1 MALSAYR
8 SVLVVISCIPA
19 TAIRAQSLNYA
30 IIDLGH
36 LGNPHTTAGRQIND
50 AGEVTGWSKY
60 VPDSAS
66 THAFRWRN
74 GKISD
79 LGVVSSCC
87 SLGFG
92 INNFGDVVGES
103 TVVTS
108 FVRMAA
114 VWPTSGSPFTIG
126 AFDDDQSQA
135 YGINE
140 MGQVVGYSDL
150 PSGSDRAFLWEEG
163 VMYDLGTLGGDL
175 SSASAI
181 NNAGTVAG
189 YATDAVGEVWAVTW
203 QDGVIAPLPL
213 LSSDPGSAA
222 YGINEA
228 GVVCGNSHDEQGFN
242 RAVLW
247 MNGSA
252 ILLQQNPEGS
262 SSSAWGIN
270 DRNDAAGFITL
281 DGERTACAWVNGQ
294 ELVLRDHLPPKSKW
308 TELDFA
314 WDINNSGMISGEGE
328 YPPYTGSFDSRGWVM
343 VPVTPAFSLAQPVP
357 GLAGRRNTLTASGVT
372 PGKKVYFV
380 YGLQGGGSVIPG
392 CDLAETLAAI
402 QIEKAKVIG
411 SATANGQGIAT
422 LNTFV
427 PDAARNAGE
436 VLIQAVIPGDC
447 VISNL
452 VVERFE

>member
-1 MALSAYR
+1 MPRAYIAIGWIGGALAAS
-8 SVLVVISCIPA
+8 SGTL
-19 TAIRAQSLNYA
+19 AQSSGYA
-30 IIDLGH
+30 IFDVGH
-36 LGNPHTTAGRQIND
+36 LGNPSQATCRGGND
-50 AGEVTGWSKY
+50 LGEVTGWGYYMQQSG
-60 VPDSAS
+60 S
-66 THAFRWRN
+66 THAFMWKN
-74 GKISD
+74 GRITD
-79 LGVVSSCC
+79 LGAVSSCC
-87 SLGFG
+87 SFGFAM
-92 INNFGDVVGES
+92 NNLGDVVGES
-103 TVVTS
+103 TVATS
-108 FVRMAA
+108 FVHMAS
-114 VWPTSGSPFTIG
+114 VWPESSAPFTLG
-126 AFDDDQSQA
+126 AFDDDESQA
-135 YGINE
+135 YGINDV
-140 MGQVVGYSDL
+140 GQVVGYSDL

-247 MNGSA
+247 MSGVA
-252 ILLQQNPEGS
+252 IRLQQSPEGS

-281 DGERTACAWVNGQ
+281 DGERTACAWVGGQ
-294 ELVLRDHLPPKSKW
+294 ELVLRDHMPPKAKW
-308 TELDFA
+308 TELNFA
-314 WDINNSGMISGEGE
+314 WDINNSGMISGEGKF
-328 YPPYTGSFDSRGWVM
+328 PPYTGAIEERGWVM
-343 VPVTPAFSLAQPVP
+343 VPVTPRFSLAQPVP

-372 PGKKVYFV
+372 PGKRVYFV

-402 QIEKAKVIG
+402 QIENAKVIG
-411 SATANGQGIAT
+411 SATANAQGVAS
-422 LNTFV
+422 LQVNV
-427 PDAARNAGE
+427 PNAARNAGD

-452 VVERFE
+452 VVEVFE